1 MSGEVLYRKVG
12 RKYVPAFN
20 AESSTRYDYDM
31 MKPGTF
37 RLTYCYTD
45 CGRRYNYDVTPDT
58 ASFVAAA
65 EMFRYEMEQAVLEAS
80 KAVEQQDRD
89 YSKRYTKEQK
99 QTIAQCRDLLDKSGV
114 TTPLWWQHRSG
125 WDISKHIIERMK
137 DAVKQRKDGC

>member
-1 MSGEVLYRKVG
+1 MSGEVLYRKIG
-12 RKYVPAFN
+12 KRYIPAFN
-20 AESSTRYDYDM
+20 VERSYDNDL

-89 YSKRYTKEQK
+89 YSKRFTKEQK
-99 QTIAQCRDLLDKSGV
+99 QVIAQCRDLLDKSGV
-114 TTPLWWQHRSG
+114 TTPLWWQHRTG
-125 WDISKHIIERMK
+125 WDMSKHIIERMK
-137 DAVKQRKDGC
+137 DAIKHHKDGC

>member
-20 AESSTRYDYDM
+20 AESSTRYGYDM

-45 CGRRYNYDVTPDT
+45 GGRRYNYDVTPDT

-80 KAVEQQDRD
+80 KAVEQQDRN
-89 YSKRYTKEQK
+89 YATRYTKEQK
-99 QTIAQCRDLLDKSGV
+99 QTIAKSRELLDSAGV
-114 TTPLWWQHRSG
+114 TTPIWWEHRTG
-125 WDISKHIIERMK
+125 WDMSQHIIERMK
-137 DAVKQRKDGC
+137 DAIKQHKDGC

>member
-1 MSGEVLYRKVG
+1 MSGEVLYKKIGKR
-12 RKYVPAFN
+12 YIPTFN
-20 AESSTRYDYDM
+20 VERSYDNDL

-80 KAVEQQDRD
+80 KAVEQQDKD

-99 QTIAQCRDLLDKSGV
+99 QVIAQCRDLLDKSGV

-125 WDISKHIIERMK
+125 WDMSKHIIERMK
-137 DAVKQRKDGC
+137 DAIKQHKDGC

>member
-1 MSGEVLYRKVG
+1 MSGEVLYKKIGKR
-12 RKYVPAFN
+12 YIPAFN
-20 AESSTRYDYDM
+20 VERSYDNDL

-80 KAVEQQDRD
+80 KAVEQQDKD

-99 QTIAQCRDLLDKSGV
+99 QVIAQCRDLLDKSGV

-125 WDISKHIIERMK
+125 WDMSKHIIERMK
-137 DAVKQRKDGC
+137 DAIKQHKDGC